1 MKYRGII
8 IEESLTE
15 NRILNEMVI
24 LKMYITGH
32 ENKNDRWHLFEV
44 EADENIIENISK
56 EIYEG
61 WYAHFWHET
70 DVIAVFHNKI
80 IKFNYLDKN
89 TWNEVIEYGRKLNIP
104 EEQLDF
110 PIFGL

>member
-1 MKYRGII
+1 MKYRGVI
-8 IEESLTE
+8 IEESLAE

-44 EADENIIENISK
+44 EIDENFIENVSK
-56 EIYEG
+56 EILEG
-61 WYAHFWHET
+61 WYAHFWHGT
-70 DVIAVFHNKI
+70 NVVAVFHKKT
-80 IKFNYLDKN
+80 IKFNYFDKN